1 MTVLIIEDLSGAS
14 GSPTPVSA
22 EETHIQ
28 VRLATWQAL
37 EAEDLLTSALER
49 ADALKRQLVLDG
61 DDDLT
66 ALLLAVSDNGTQMIA
81 ASTRRFMAMVAI
93 AQHFGRPAT
102 ATDQT
107 WIESRGGTIKAERPH
122 LLAITDPAVLTAEP
136 DSVRLEYNSQPLH
149 PGHRLHPPLS
159 MSTKDADPPS
169 AKPARTS
176 WNKPPDNDL
185 PTTERQQHNQTN
197 PEDHNDA

>member
-1 MTVLIIEDLSGAS
+1 M
-14 GSPTPVSA
+14 
-22 EETHIQ
+22 
-28 VRLATWQAL
+28 QAL

-136 DSVRLEYNSQPLH
+136 DSVRLEYNSQRLH

-159 MSTKDADPPS
+159 TSTKDADPPS